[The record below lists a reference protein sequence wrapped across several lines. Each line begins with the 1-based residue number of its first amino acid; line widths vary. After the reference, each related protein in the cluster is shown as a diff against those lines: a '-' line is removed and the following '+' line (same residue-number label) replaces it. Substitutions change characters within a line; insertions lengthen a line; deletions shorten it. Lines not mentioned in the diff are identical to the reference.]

1 MEGKAWRRDVAGDC
15 SLKLKLK
22 LKYAPE
28 DIKVLSCVSSDIAV
42 CDLTD

>member
-15 SLKLKLK
+15 SLKLK